1 MTGGINRKIRCKMAE
16 ETTKKKLPRAVVVE
30 FDFTAIDGAETL
42 FGIASEQLLKYGI
55 ELTAKLEALH
65 LANGNCQGA
74 MRELFAKFG
83 KKQDPVSASR
93 ELMDAFRAALTEK
106 AVAAVTPDFKA
117 FVNAL
122 SAKGLKIVIATRAD
136 LEVLKPALADFDANL
151 VSAYSEPSQTYGNC
165 KWDAWRR
172 VLRANELH
180 EMLTVAV
187 TGSGYGVRSAL
198 VAGMPALAIVHD
210 HVAYQDFG
218 GADVVATGFSANLA
232 GEVLRMLHLED

>member
-1 MTGGINRKIRCKMAE
+1 MAE
-16 ETTKKKLPRAVVVE
+16 EQEKKKVKFPRAVVVE
-30 FDFTAIDGAETL
+30 FDFTALDGAQML
-42 FGIASEQLLKYGI
+42 FEIARSQLAKYGI
-55 ELTAKLEALH
+55 DLTLKLEAMH
-65 LANGNCQGA
+65 LVNGNCQGA
-74 MRELFAKFG
+74 LRELFEKFE
-83 KKQDPVSASR
+83 KTDDPVAAAR

-106 AVAAVTPDFKA
+106 AVAAVTPEFKA
-117 FVNAL
+117 FVKAL
-122 SAKGLKIVIATRAD
+122 SAKGLKTVIATRAD

-172 VLRANELH
+172 ALRAHELH

-198 VAGMPALAIVHD
+198 VAGMPVIALVHD

-218 GADVVATGFSANLA
+218 GADIAVKAFSADLA
-232 GEVLRMLHLED
+232 KEVLRMLHIED